1 MAALKA
7 PLPPRL
13 AWRLALALVFAWM
26 LLAPA
31 HAQATLT
38 APRESAVKAA
48 FLMKFG
54 TFVDWPPE
62 AFRRPDEPLVIGIVG
77 DDAVHADLEQL
88 AQGRTVNGHPIVA
101 RRLREPP
108 GQGERVHILFLAT
121 QNEGR
126 LRELLA
132 RTAGPVLVVTQADA
146 GLALGAALNFVR
158 DRGRV
163 RFEAS
168 PRAAEGRALKLSSRL
183 LAVAR
188 SVEERAP

>member
-1 MAALKA
+1 MAALK
-7 PLPPRL
+7 PPPRSGA

-31 HAQATLT
+31 HGQAALA

-54 TFVDWPPE
+54 TFVDWPPQ
-62 AFRRPDEPLVIGIVG
+62 AFGRPDEPLVIGVIG
-77 DDAVHADLEQL
+77 DDAVHAGLEQL
-88 AQGRTVNGHPIVA
+88 AQGRSVNGHPIVA

-108 GQGERVHILFLAT
+108 GPGERVHILFLAT
-121 QNEGR
+121 QNESR

-132 RTAGPVLVVTQADA
+132 RTAGPVLVVTQAEA
-146 GLALGAALNFVR
+146 GLALGAALNFVLE
-158 DRGRV
+158 RGRV

-188 SVEERAP
+188 TVEERAP

>member
-1 MAALKA
+1 MAALK
-7 PLPPRL
+7 PLIRRGR

-54 TFVDWPPE
+54 AFVDWPPQ
-62 AFRRPDEPLVIGIVG
+62 AFRRPDEPLVIGVLG

-88 AQGRTVNGHPIVA
+88 TQGRSVNGRPLLA
-101 RRLREPP
+101 LRLREPP
-108 GQGERVHILFLAT
+108 AQGERVHVLFLAT
-121 QNEGR
+121 RNESR

-132 RTAGPVLVVTQADA
+132 RTAGPVLVVTQAES
-146 GLALGAALNFVR
+146 GLVLGSALNFVLEQ
-158 DRGRV
+158 GRV

-168 PRAAEGRALKLSSRL
+168 PRAAEGRGLKLSSRL

-188 SVEERAP
+188 SVEAAP

>member
-1 MAALKA
+1 MAALK
-7 PLPPRL
+7 PRRRAGL
-13 AWRLALALVFAWM
+13 AWGLALALGFAWV

-62 AFRRPDEPLVIGIVG
+62 AFRRLDEPLVVGVLG
-77 DDAVHADLEQL
+77 DDAVFADLEQL
-88 AQGRTVNGHPIVA
+88 AQSQSVKGHPIVA

-108 GQGERVHILFLAT
+108 AQGERVHVLFFAT
-121 QNEGR
+121 QNESR
-126 LRELLA
+126 LRDLLA
-132 RTAGPVLVVTQADA
+132 RTAGPVLVVTQAEG
-146 GLALGAALNFVR
+146 GLAAGAALNFVLE
-158 DRGRV
+158 RGRV

-188 SVEERAP
+188 TVEERSP